1 MNKTK
6 LFLSFLSIVS
16 IMTTSLY
23 LYLDGIKSLSQ
34 NDINIRQSTTSLT
47 GLPGISVY
55 LESPSERHPSLTD
68 SGSVFS
74 TDPFAMDTDFSSIIY
89 KKAGEKR

>member
-1 MNKTK
+1 
-6 LFLSFLSIVS
+6 
-16 IMTTSLY
+16 MTATLY
-23 LYLDGIKSLSQ
+23 LYLGDVKSLSQ
-34 NDINIRQSTTSLT
+34 KDINIRQSTAQLT

-55 LESPSERHPSLTD
+55 AESPSERHPSLTD

-89 KKAGEKR
+89 KKSGEIR